1 MVCSPRSYIYLTMG
15 QQQLLLL
22 VLSTVIVGVTIVS
35 GLDAYTSIER
45 NSRKDMA
52 NAKMAEI
59 AGRAIGWRNTPKPL
73 MGGKNADGTSS
84 FEGIT
89 LQKLGITSEE
99 YLFLSDGSC
108 IDFIVQNG
116 GQQLDIAWQPEGD
129 CGSTSNVLFKLEI
142 TGISEADIAYK
153 DGNYNWE

>member
-1 MVCSPRSYIYLTMG
+1 MG

-22 VLSTVIVGVTIVS
+22 VLSTVIVGITIVA

-52 NAKMAEI
+52 NAKMVEI

-89 LQKLGITSEE
+89 LQKLGITSED
-99 YLFLSDGSC
+99 YLYLSDGSC
-108 IDFIVQNG
+108 IGTTVQNS
-116 GQQLDIAWQPEGD
+116 GQQLDIEWQPEGD
-129 CGSTSNVLFKLEI
+129 CGSTSNVLFKLEV
-142 TGISEADIAYK
+142 TGITDEDIAYI
-153 DGNYNWE
+153 DGSYNWE